1 MKNKMG
7 AAMDGMPFQT
17 ALMQASPASAEDQVT
32 LANWRLAPFNRWS
45 FSHVSE
51 IIPSAII
58 AHDPARM
65 IPLAMAP
72 AELGGISY
80 RTVDGKSG
88 SVAGMLADTFTDG
101 FLVLHQ
107 GRITT
112 EKYAAALAANRPHI
126 VFSVSKSIT
135 GSLAGLLVANGQF
148 DPNALVSDY
157 LPETKG
163 SAYGDATVRHVL
175 DMTVAI
181 DFTEDYLDPQGDFMR
196 YRRASGWNPVESPES
211 GGDLRSFLATTRRAD
226 GDHGH
231 AFHYVSPNSDLLGWL
246 LERAS
251 GRKLADILSDGIWQH
266 IGAEM
271 PAYVTVDRLGAA
283 RTAGGISATLRD
295 LGRFGEMMRQHGI
308 VAGKSVIPRNW
319 VDDILKNGDAGAW
332 ARGDMAGFLQGGKYR
347 SKWYIVDEAREA
359 FCAVGIHG
367 QWIFIDRKAELVVVK
382 VSSQPLPVDE
392 GMDRHILAALR
403 AIAAHYG

>member
-1 MKNKMG
+1 VEKK
-7 AAMDGMPFQT
+7 MDGMPFQA
-17 ALMQASPASAEDQVT
+17 ALMQASPPSAENQVT
-32 LANWRLAPFNRWS
+32 LANWRVAPFNRWA

-51 IIPSAII
+51 IVPSAIV

-65 IPLAMAP
+65 APLAAS
-72 AELGGISY
+72 LSDLSGIAY
-80 RTVDGKSG
+80 ATADGK
-88 SVAGMLADTFTDG
+88 AGTIGGMIADTFTDG
-101 FLVLHQ
+101 FLVLHR
-107 GRITT
+107 GRIAT
-112 EKYAAALAANRPHI
+112 EHYAGALAAHRPHI

-135 GSLAGLLVANGQF
+135 GSLAGLLAASGQL
-148 DPNALVSDY
+148 DPDAPVVQY

-181 DFTEDYLDPQGDFMR
+181 DFKEDYLDPKGDFMR
-196 YRRASGWNPVESPES
+196 YRRATGWNPAESLDDKL
-211 GGDLRSFLATTRRAD
+211 DLRTFLAGTKRA
-226 GDHGH
+226 GGEHGH
-231 AFHYVSPNSDLLGWL
+231 TFHYVSPNSDLLGWL

-251 GRKLADILSDGIWQH
+251 GRRLADLLSEGIWQQ

-295 LGRFGEMMRQHGI
+295 LGRFGEMMRNHGA
-308 VAGKSVIPRNW
+308 AGGRQVVPRAW
-319 VDDILKNGDAGAW
+319 VDDILRNGDAGAW
-332 ARGDMAGFLQGGKYR
+332 ARGDMSHFLKGGKYR
-347 SKWYIVDEAREA
+347 SKWYVVDEAREA

-367 QWIFIDRKAELVVVK
+367 QWIYIDRKAELVVVK

-392 GMDRHILAALR
+392 GMDRHILSGLR
-403 AIAAHYG
+403 AIGAHFS

>member
-1 MKNKMG
+1 
-7 AAMDGMPFQT
+7 MDGMPFE
-17 ALMQASPASAEDQVT
+17 AGLMQESPATVEKQVT
-32 LANWRLAPFNRWS
+32 LGNWRVAPFNRWA

-58 AHDPARM
+58 AHDPEQVTA
-65 IPLAMAP
+65 LASA
-72 AELGGISY
+72 AENLSELGY
-80 RTVDGKSG
+80 RTTDGKTGTIG
-88 SVAGMLADTFTDG
+88 SMVAETFTDG

-112 EKYAAALAANRPHI
+112 EHYAAALARHRPHI

-135 GSLAGLLVANGQF
+135 GTLAGLLVQSGQL
-148 DPNALVSDY
+148 DPSALVSHY

-181 DFTEDYLDPQGDFMR
+181 DFKEDYLDPEGDFIR
-196 YRRASGWNPVESPES
+196 YRRASGWNPVDDPVAA
-211 GGDLRSFLATTRRAD
+211 GDLRNFLTTTRRAS

-246 LERAS
+246 LERAA
-251 GRKLADILSDGIWQH
+251 GRKLADLMSDGIWRH

-295 LGRFGEMMRQHGI
+295 LGRFGEMMRHHGT
-308 VAGKSVIPRNW
+308 VAGKTVVPRAW
-319 VDDILKNGDAGAW
+319 VDDILRNGDKAAW
-332 ARGDMAGFLQGGKYR
+332 KRGDMSGFIEGGKYR

-367 QWIFIDRKAELVVVK
+367 QWIYVDRKAATVIVK
-382 VSSQPLPVDE
+382 LSSQPLPVDE
-392 GMDRHILAALR
+392 GMDRHILAGLK
-403 AIAAHYG
+403 AIVAQYG

>member
-1 MKNKMG
+1 
-7 AAMDGMPFQT
+7 MDGMPFQA
-17 ALMQASPASAEDQVT
+17 ALMQASPANTENQVT
-32 LANWRLAPFNRWS
+32 LANWRTAPFNRWA

-58 AHDPARM
+58 AHDPSRV
-65 IPLAMAP
+65 IPLTSEP
-72 AELGGISY
+72 ESLGEIDY
-80 RTVDGKSG
+80 RTVDGKTG
-88 SVAGMLADTFTDG
+88 SIAGMLADTFTDG

-107 GRITT
+107 GRIAV
-112 EKYAAALAANRPHI
+112 EHYRAALAAHRPHI

-135 GSLAGLLVANGQF
+135 GSLAGLLVASGEL
-148 DPNALVSDY
+148 DPSVLVSDY

-163 SAYGDATVRHVL
+163 SAYGDATVRQVL
-175 DMTVAI
+175 DMTVSI

-196 YRRASGWNPVESPES
+196 YRRASGWNPVDHPES
-211 GGDLRSFLATTRRAD
+211 GGDLRSFLATTRRGQGA
-226 GDHGH
+226 HGH

-251 GRKLADILSDGIWQH
+251 GRKLADLLSDGIWQH

-283 RTAGGISATLRD
+283 RTAGGISACLRD
-295 LGRFGEMMRQHGI
+295 LGRFGEMMRCHGA
-308 VAGKSVIPRNW
+308 VAGKNVVPRAW

-332 ARGDMAGFLQGGKYR
+332 ARGDMAGFIRGGKYR
-347 SKWYIVDEAREA
+347 SKWYVIDEARET

-367 QWIFIDRKAELVVVK
+367 QWIFIDRKAELVMVK

-403 AIAAHYG
+403 AIATHYG

>member
-1 MKNKMG
+1 
-7 AAMDGMPFQT
+7 MDGMPYE
-17 ALMQASPASAEDQVT
+17 AGLMQGSPASAETQVT

-51 IIPSAII
+51 IIPSDII
-58 AHDPARM
+58 AHDPAHVT
-65 IPLAMAP
+65 PLGNALAD
-72 AELGGISY
+72 LSQVGY
-80 RTVDGKSG
+80 RTTNGQNGTAG
-88 SVAGMLADTFTDG
+88 SMIADTFTDG
-101 FLVLHQ
+101 FLVLRQ
-107 GRITT
+107 GRIVT
-112 EKYAAALAANRPHI
+112 EHYAAALTALRPHI

-135 GSLAGLLVANGQF
+135 GTLAGLLVEKGQL
-148 DPNALVSDY
+148 DPSALVSHY

-163 SAYGDATVRHVL
+163 SAYGDATVRQVL

-181 DFTEDYLDPQGDFMR
+181 DFTEDYLDPKGDFMR

-211 GGDLRSFLATTRRAD
+211 GGDLRSFLASTRRAA

-231 AFHYVSPNSDLLGWL
+231 TFHYVSPNSDLLGWL
-246 LERAS
+246 LERAA
-251 GRKLADILSDGIWQH
+251 GRKLSDQLSEGIWQH

-283 RTAGGISATLRD
+283 RTAGGMSATLRD
-295 LGRFGEMMRQHGI
+295 LGRFGEMMRHYGT
-308 VAGKSVIPRNW
+308 VAGKTVVPRIW
-319 VDDILKNGDAGAW
+319 VDDILKNGDKDAW
-332 ARGDMAGFLQGGKYR
+332 ARGDMASFIVGGKYR

-367 QWIFIDRKAELVVVK
+367 QWIFVDRKAETVIIK

-392 GMDRHILAALR
+392 GMDRHILAALK
-403 AIAAHYG
+403 AIAAQFG